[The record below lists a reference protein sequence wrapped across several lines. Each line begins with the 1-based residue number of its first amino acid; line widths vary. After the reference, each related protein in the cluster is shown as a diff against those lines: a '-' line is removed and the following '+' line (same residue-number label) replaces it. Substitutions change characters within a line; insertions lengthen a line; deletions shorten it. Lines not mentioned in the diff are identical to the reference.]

1 MIPPIRWRRVP
12 IECATPPGPAPM
24 RPDAARPI
32 VPMRPGRTGP
42 GAVRLPLRA
51 TGAVRDVAGSAC
63 LPLRATGAVRDV
75 AGSACLPL
83 RAAAGGCIILLCM
96 FYMLYMS
103 TRWRSEP

>member
-1 MIPPIRWRRVP
+1 MIPQIRWRRVP

-32 VPMRPGRTGP
+32 VPMRPDRTGP
-42 GAVRLPLRA
+42 GAARLLLRA
-51 TGAVRDVAGSAC
+51 TEAVWDIASSAC
-63 LPLRATGAVRDV
+63 LL
-75 AGSACLPL
+75 L

>member
-63 LPLRATGAVRDV
+63 LPLRA
-75 AGSACLPL
+75 
-83 RAAAGGCIILLCM
+83 AAGGCIILLCM